1 MKEFI
6 RSKTFKT
13 IAAVV
18 GVFLVAVVSFGTG
31 VAVGLHKARFS
42 ADFGRNY
49 ERNFMG
55 ERFDGGPAPMGGP
68 RFFDGSKY
76 PDKMMRQLEGRDLR
90 NAHGLAGTVISVTDN
105 NIIVKD
111 KDNKENTVVVNDKT
125 LIKSR
130 QDDLKVSDLKA
141 DDQIVVMGS
150 PDDNGVVNASLIRV
164 FNNNQTN

>member
-1 MKEFI
+1 MQEFI

-55 ERFDGGPAPMGGP
+55 PRFDGGPGPMGGP
-68 RFFDGSKY
+68 GFFDGSRY

-90 NAHGLAGTVISVTDN
+90 NGHGLAGTVISVTDN

-111 KDNKENTVVVNDKT
+111 RDNKEYTVAVNDKT

-130 QDDLKVSDLKA
+130 QDDLKVGDLKA

-150 PDDNGVVNASLIRV
+150 PDDSGVINASLIRV

>member
-6 RSKTFKT
+6 QSRTFKI
-13 IAAVV
+13 IASVI
-18 GVFLVAVVSFGTG
+18 GVFLIAVASFGTG

-42 ADFGRNY
+42 SDFGRNY

-55 ERFDGGPAPMGGP
+55 GRFDGVPGPMGGP
-68 RFFDGSKY
+68 GFFDGSKY

-90 NAHGLAGTVISVTDN
+90 NGHGLAGTVISVIDN

-111 KDNKENTVVVNDKT
+111 KDNKESTVAVNDKT

-130 QDDLKVSDLKA
+130 QDDLKVGDLKT
-141 DDQIVVMGS
+141 DDQIVVIGS
-150 PDDNGVVNASLIRV
+150 PDDNGVINASLIRV